1 MDTRILELALETLI
15 ARKTAVEAEI
25 AEIRAELEGRAPSP
39 KSSRGTKMVSRR
51 RRART
56 PAERKAQSERMKLY
70 WAARRAEA
78 AKKTAS
84 GKKSKARK

>member
-39 KSSRGTKMVSRR
+39 KSSRRTAKVSRR

-70 WAARRAEA
+70 WAAKRAQA
-78 AKKTAS
+78 AKKAS
-84 GKKSKARK
+84 EKKSKAGK